1 MASSGSFTTTS
12 CEGRSLTFNWSVKS
26 QNVANNQ
33 TTIQW
38 SLVGS
43 GDYTYGWVTCGNFKV
58 IIDGKQVYF
67 SATRINVYSGTVVAS
82 GTYTFTHDNSG
93 KKSFSARAE
102 AGIYYVAVNCS
113 GSGSWSLPDI
123 ARNATITKAPN
134 FNDEANPTINYSNPA
149 GNNVTSLQACISL
162 TGSASDVAYRDIS
175 KTGTNYTFNLTEAER
190 NVLRQATTGKS
201 RTVYFYI
208 KTVINGTTLYNSYG
222 VTFSITNANPVI
234 GTLSYKD
241 SKASTVA
248 ITGNNQKI
256 IQNQSLLQLIISGVT
271 AQKYASI
278 SKVEYLINSYSVDI
292 TSSYGSPVNIGTINY
307 SSNFNLIVRVTDS
320 RGYVS
325 TKTITI
331 QMLAWKLPYATI
343 QIARR
348 SNFYAETD
356 ILVNAQY
363 SSVDNK
369 NSVTI
374 KYQYK
379 KTSDSSYSSLI
390 TIANNTQVTATL
402 DNAYDYDVRFI
413 ISDLFGSTTY
423 NLVLAKGIPL
433 AFFDRNLNSMSLNG
447 FPKKP
452 NSFYSGN
459 LQVDNLIY
467 VGSQVLYD
475 SYSTSS
481 SGTFQLLGAY
491 DYQLI
496 EGVFT
501 GMEIPD
507 GYEMAFRLSA
517 QVTTNN
523 NNAVRIWLNNIAT
536 WGASTYS
543 GNTYRICT
551 GSRIFKKSE
560 ITLEPTLNYSTRQG
574 INLKVSNAS
583 AYLCN
588 IYNITLHAYLV
599 KSDQAIALVN
609 EIEQYSDVEG

>member
-58 IIDGKQVYF
+58 TIDGKQVYY

-162 TGSASDVAYRDIS
+162 TGAVADIPYREIS
-175 KTGTNYTFNLTEAER
+175 KTGTSYTFNLTEAER
-190 NVLRQATTGKS
+190 NTLRQNTSGKT
-201 RTVYFYI
+201 RTVYFFI
-208 KTVINGTTLYNSYG
+208 QTVINGQTLRNSKA
-222 VTFSITNANPVI
+222 VTLTITNANPVI

-248 ITGNNQKI
+248 ITGNDQQI
-256 IQNQSLLQLIISGVT
+256 IQNQSILQLIIASVT
-271 AQKYASI
+271 PKKYASI

-343 QIARR
+343 QIARQ

-356 ILVNAQY
+356 MLVNAY
-363 SSVDNK
+363 FSSVDNQ

-379 KTSDSSYSSLI
+379 KSTEVNYSALV
-390 TIANNTQVTATL
+390 TIANNTQVTASF
-402 DNAYDYDVRFI
+402 DNAYDYDFKFI
-413 ISDLFGSTTY
+413 VSDLFGSTTY
-423 NLVLAKGIPL
+423 NMVLAKGIPL
-433 AFFDRNLNSMSLNG
+433 MFFDRNLNSVGVNCFPSKANDIALNG
-447 FPKKP
+447 
-452 NSFYSGN
+452 SSVIESGSNANGNYVKFADGTMICYLNIEVTDQALNNAYGAN
-459 LQVDNLIY
+459 LYQGSRTWTYPVQFIDDN
-467 VGSQVLYD
+467 VSVSCGQFQWG
-475 SYSTSS
+475 TSAS
-481 SGTFQLLGAY
+481 WGTVINADKTSANLRGIDAFSRASGT
-491 DYQLI
+491 
-496 EGVFT
+496 
-501 GMEIPD
+501 
-507 GYEMAFRLSA
+507 
-517 QVTTNN
+517 
-523 NNAVRIWLNNIAT
+523 AT
-536 WGASTYS
+536 K
-543 GNTYRICT
+543 I
-551 GSRIFKKSE
+551 
-560 ITLEPTLNYSTRQG
+560 
-574 INLKVSNAS
+574 
-583 AYLCN
+583 
-588 IYNITLHAYLV
+588 
-599 KSDQAIALVN
+599 QATAI
-609 EIEQYSDVEG
+609 GRWK

>member
-26 QNVANNQ
+26 QNVASNQ
-33 TTIQW
+33 TTINW

-58 IIDGKQVYF
+58 TIDGKQVYY
-67 SATRINVYSGTVVAS
+67 SSTRINVYSGTVVAS

-93 KKSFSARAE
+93 NKSFTARAE

-113 GSGSWSLPDI
+113 GSGTWSLPSI
-123 ARNATITKAPN
+123 SRSATITQAPN
-134 FNDEANPTINYSNPA
+134 FSDEANPTINYSNPA

-162 TGSASDVAYRDIS
+162 TGASADVPYRDIS
-175 KTGTNYTFNLTEAER
+175 KTGTSYTFNLTETER
-190 NVLRQATTGKS
+190 NTLRQATTGKS

-208 KTVINGTTLYNSYG
+208 QTVINGTTLRNSYA
-222 VTFSITNANPVI
+222 VTFSIVNGNPI
-234 GTLSYKD
+234 INSLSYKD
-241 SKASTVA
+241 NNSSTVA
-248 ITGNNQKI
+248 ITHNNQNI
-256 IQNQSLLQLIISGVT
+256 IQNQSLLQLTISGVS
-271 AQKYASI
+271 AKKYASI
-278 SKVEYLINSYSVDI
+278 AKVEYLINSYTVDI
-292 TSSYGSPVNIGTINY
+292 TSIYANPVNIGTINY
-307 SSNFNLIVRVTDS
+307 SSNFDLTVRVTDS
-320 RGYVS
+320 RGFIS
-325 TKTITI
+325 TKSINI
-331 QMLAWKLPYATI
+331 KMLAWKLPYATI
-343 QIARR
+343 NMARR

-356 ILVNAQY
+356 ITVNAY
-363 SSVDNK
+363 FSSVDNK

-374 KYQYK
+374 QYQYK
-379 KTSDSSYSSLI
+379 KTSESNYSALI

-402 DNAYDYDVRFI
+402 DNAYDYDVRYV

-423 NLVLAKGIPL
+423 NYVLSKGIPL
-433 AFFDRNLNSMSLNG
+433 MFFDRNLNSMSLNG

-496 EGVFT
+496 EGAFT

-599 KSDQAIALVN
+599 KSDQAIASVN
-609 EIEQYSDVEG
+609 EIEQYSNVEG

>member
-38 SLVGS
+38 SLIGS

-58 IIDGKQVYF
+58 TIDGKQVYF

-93 KKSFSARAE
+93 NKSFTARAE
-102 AGIYYVAVNCS
+102 AGIYYVAVTGIYYVAVNCS
-113 GSGSWSLPDI
+113 GSGSWSLPSI
-123 ARNATITKAPN
+123 SRAATITKAPN
-134 FNDEANPTINYSNPA
+134 FNDEQNPTINYSNPA

-175 KTGTNYTFNLTEAER
+175 KTGTSYTFNLTETER
-190 NVLRQATTGKS
+190 NVLRQATTGKT

-256 IQNQSLLQLIISGVT
+256 IQNQSILQLIISSVS

-292 TSSYGSPVNIGTINY
+292 TSSYTSPINIGTINY

-343 QIARR
+343 QMARR

-356 ILVNAQY
+356 ILVNAQC

-379 KTSDSSYSSLI
+379 KSNETSYSGLV

-423 NLVLAKGIPL
+423 NMILAKGIPL
-433 AFFDRNLNSMSLNG
+433 MFFDRNLNSVGVNCFPSKANDIALNG
-447 FPKKP
+447 YSIIESGS
-452 NSFYSGN
+452 NSNGN
-459 LQVDNLIY
+459 YVKFADGTMICYLNIEVTDQALNNAYGANLYQGSRTWTYPVQFIDDN
-467 VGSQVLYD
+467 VSVSCGQFQWG
-475 SYSTSS
+475 TSAS
-481 SGTFQLLGAY
+481 WGTVINADKTSANLRGIDAFSRASGT
-491 DYQLI
+491 
-496 EGVFT
+496 
-501 GMEIPD
+501 
-507 GYEMAFRLSA
+507 
-517 QVTTNN
+517 
-523 NNAVRIWLNNIAT
+523 AT
-536 WGASTYS
+536 K
-543 GNTYRICT
+543 I
-551 GSRIFKKSE
+551 
-560 ITLEPTLNYSTRQG
+560 
-574 INLKVSNAS
+574 
-583 AYLCN
+583 
-588 IYNITLHAYLV
+588 
-599 KSDQAIALVN
+599 QATAI
-609 EIEQYSDVEG
+609 GRWK

>member
-43 GDYTYGWVTCGNFKV
+43 GSYTYGWVTCGNFKV
-58 IIDGKQVYF
+58 TIDGKQVYF

-93 KKSFSARAE
+93 NKSFTARAE

-113 GSGSWSLPDI
+113 GSGSWSLPSI
-123 ARNATITKAPN
+123 SRAATITKAPN
-134 FNDEANPTINYSNPA
+134 FNDEQNPTINYSNPA

-175 KTGTNYTFNLTEAER
+175 KTGTSYTFNLTEAER
-190 NVLRQATTGKS
+190 NVLRQATAGKS

-241 SKASTVA
+241 NKSSTVA

-256 IQNQSLLQLIISGVT
+256 IQNQSILQLIISSVS

-292 TSSYGSPVNIGTINY
+292 TSSYTSPINIGTINY

-320 RGYVS
+320 RGYIS

-343 QIARR
+343 QMARR

-356 ILVNAQY
+356 ILVNAQC
-363 SSVDNK
+363 SCVDNK

-379 KTSDSSYSSLI
+379 KSNETSYSGLV

-423 NLVLAKGIPL
+423 NMVLAKGIPL
-433 AFFDRNLNSMSLNG
+433 MFFDRNLNSVGVNCFPSKANDIALNG
-447 FPKKP
+447 
-452 NSFYSGN
+452 YSIIESGSNANGN
-459 LQVDNLIY
+459 YVKFADGTMICYLNTEVTDQALNNAYGANLYQGSRTWTYPVQFIDDN
-467 VGSQVLYD
+467 VSVSCGQFQWG
-475 SYSTSS
+475 TSAS
-481 SGTFQLLGAY
+481 WGTVVNADKTSANLRGIDAFSRASGT
-491 DYQLI
+491 
-496 EGVFT
+496 
-501 GMEIPD
+501 
-507 GYEMAFRLSA
+507 
-517 QVTTNN
+517 
-523 NNAVRIWLNNIAT
+523 AT
-536 WGASTYS
+536 K
-543 GNTYRICT
+543 I
-551 GSRIFKKSE
+551 
-560 ITLEPTLNYSTRQG
+560 
-574 INLKVSNAS
+574 
-583 AYLCN
+583 
-588 IYNITLHAYLV
+588 
-599 KSDQAIALVN
+599 QATAI
-609 EIEQYSDVEG
+609 GRWK

>member
-58 IIDGKQVYF
+58 TIDGKQVYF
-67 SATRINVYSGTVVAS
+67 SATRINVYSGTAVAS

-93 KKSFSARAE
+93 NKSFTARAE

-113 GSGSWSLPDI
+113 GSGSWGLPSI
-123 ARNATITKAPN
+123 SRAATITKAPN

-162 TGSASDVAYRDIS
+162 TGSASDVAYRDIL
-175 KTGTNYTFNLTEAER
+175 KTGTSYTFNLTEAER
-190 NVLRQATTGKS
+190 NVLRQATTGKT

-222 VTFSITNANPVI
+222 VTLTITNANPVI
-234 GTLSYKD
+234 NSLSYKD
-241 SKASTVA
+241 NNSSTVA
-248 ITGNNQKI
+248 ITGNDQNI
-256 IQNQSLLQLIISGVT
+256 IQNQSILQLIISGVS
-271 AQKYASI
+271 AQKYATI
-278 SKVEYLINSYSVDI
+278 SKVEYLINSYTVNI
-292 TSSYGSPVNIGTINY
+292 TSSYTNPVNIGTINY

-320 RGYVS
+320 RGFIS

-343 QIARR
+343 QMARR

-363 SSVDNK
+363 SNVDNK

-379 KTSDSSYSSLI
+379 KSNETGYSGLV

-423 NLVLAKGIPL
+423 NMVLAKGIPL
-433 AFFDRNLNSMSLNG
+433 MFFDRNLNSVGVNCFPSKANDIALNG
-447 FPKKP
+447 SSVVESGS
-452 NSFYSGN
+452 NSNGN
-459 LQVDNLIY
+459 YVKFADGTMICYLSIEVTDQALNNAYGANLYQGSRTWTYPVQFIDDN
-467 VGSQVLYD
+467 VSVSCGQFQWG
-475 SYSTSS
+475 TSAS
-481 SGTFQLLGAY
+481 WGTVINADKTSANLRGIDAFSRASGT
-491 DYQLI
+491 
-496 EGVFT
+496 
-501 GMEIPD
+501 
-507 GYEMAFRLSA
+507 
-517 QVTTNN
+517 
-523 NNAVRIWLNNIAT
+523 AT
-536 WGASTYS
+536 K
-543 GNTYRICT
+543 I
-551 GSRIFKKSE
+551 
-560 ITLEPTLNYSTRQG
+560 
-574 INLKVSNAS
+574 
-583 AYLCN
+583 
-588 IYNITLHAYLV
+588 
-599 KSDQAIALVN
+599 QATAI
-609 EIEQYSDVEG
+609 GRWK

>member
-26 QNVANNQ
+26 QNAANNQ

-58 IIDGKQVYF
+58 TIDGKQVYF

-162 TGSASDVAYRDIS
+162 TGAVADIPYREIS
-175 KTGTNYTFNLTEAER
+175 KTGTSYTFNLTEAER
-190 NVLRQATTGKS
+190 NTLRQNTSGKT
-201 RTVYFYI
+201 RTVYFFI
-208 KTVINGTTLYNSYG
+208 QTVINGQTLRNSKA
-222 VTFSITNANPVI
+222 VTLTITNANPVI

-248 ITGNNQKI
+248 ITGNDQQI
-256 IQNQSLLQLIISGVT
+256 IQNQSILQLIIASVT
-271 AQKYASI
+271 PKKYASI

-320 RGYVS
+320 RGFIS

-343 QIARR
+343 NIARQ

-356 ILVNAQY
+356 MLVNAY
-363 SSVDNK
+363 FSSVDNQ

-423 NLVLAKGIPL
+423 NMVLAKGIPL
-433 AFFDRNLNSMSLNG
+433 MFFDRNLNSVGVNCFPSKANDIALNG
-447 FPKKP
+447 
-452 NSFYSGN
+452 SSVIESGSNANGNYVKFADGTMICYLNIEVTDQALNNAYGAN
-459 LQVDNLIY
+459 LYQGSRTWTYPVQFIDDN
-467 VGSQVLYD
+467 VSVSCGQFQWG
-475 SYSTSS
+475 TSAS
-481 SGTFQLLGAY
+481 WGTVINADKTSANLRGIDAFSRASGT
-491 DYQLI
+491 
-496 EGVFT
+496 
-501 GMEIPD
+501 
-507 GYEMAFRLSA
+507 
-517 QVTTNN
+517 
-523 NNAVRIWLNNIAT
+523 AT
-536 WGASTYS
+536 K
-543 GNTYRICT
+543 I
-551 GSRIFKKSE
+551 
-560 ITLEPTLNYSTRQG
+560 
-574 INLKVSNAS
+574 
-583 AYLCN
+583 
-588 IYNITLHAYLV
+588 
-599 KSDQAIALVN
+599 QATAI
-609 EIEQYSDVEG
+609 GRWK

>member
-1 MASSGSFTTTS
+1 MANSGSFTTTS
-12 CEGRSLTFNWSVKS
+12 CEGRSLTFNWSVRS
-26 QNVANNQ
+26 QNLASNQ
-33 TTIQW
+33 TTINW

-43 GDYTYGWVTCGNFKV
+43 GDYTYGWVSCGPFKV
-58 IIDGKQVYF
+58 TIDGKQVYY
-67 SATRINVYSGTVVAS
+67 SSTRVNVYSGTVIAS

-93 KKSFSARAE
+93 NKTFSAYVE
-102 AGIYYVAVNCS
+102 AAIYYFAVNCS
-113 GSGSWSLPDI
+113 GSGSWSLPSI
-123 ARNATITKAPN
+123 SRNATITKAPN
-134 FNDEANPTINYSNPA
+134 FNDEANPTINYTNPA

-162 TGSASDVAYRDIS
+162 TGSASDVSYRDIS
-175 KTGTNYTFNLTEAER
+175 KTGTSYTFNLTEAER
-190 NVLRQATTGKS
+190 NVLRQATSGKS

-208 KTVINGTTLYNSYG
+208 KTVINGTTLYNSYV
-222 VTFSITNANPVI
+222 VTFSIVNGNPI
-234 GTLSYKD
+234 INSLSYKD
-241 SKASTVA
+241 NNSSTVA

-256 IQNQSLLQLIISGVT
+256 IQNQSLLQLTISGVS
-271 AQKYASI
+271 AKKYASI
-278 SKVEYLINSYSVDI
+278 SKVEYSINSYKVDI
-292 TSSYGSPVNIGTINY
+292 TNSYNNPVNIGTINY
-307 SSNFNLIVRVTDS
+307 SSNFDLVVTATDS
-320 RGYVS
+320 RGFTTS
-325 TKTITI
+325 KTINI

-343 QIARR
+343 NMARR
-348 SNFYAETD
+348 ANFYSETD
-356 ILVNAQY
+356 ITVNAYY

-379 KTSDSSYSSLI
+379 KSGDSSYSALV
-390 TIANNTQVTATL
+390 TIPNNTQVTATL
-402 DNAYDYDVRFI
+402 DNAYDYDVRFVV
-413 ISDLFGSTTY
+413 SDLFGSTTY
-423 NLVLAKGIPL
+423 NMVLAKGIPL
-433 AFFDRNLNSMSLNG
+433 MFFDRNLNSAALNG

-459 LQVDNLIY
+459 LQLDNLIY
-467 VGSQVLYD
+467 IGSQVLCD

-517 QVTTNN
+517 QVTTSN

-560 ITLEPTLNYSTRQG
+560 ITMEPVLNYPTKQG

-583 AYLCN
+583 AYACN

-599 KSDQAIALVN
+599 KSDQPISLIN
-609 EIEQYSDVEG
+609 EIEQYSNVQG

>member
-1 MASSGSFTTTS
+1 MANSGSFTTTS

-26 QNVANNQ
+26 QNIANNQ

-58 IIDGKQVYF
+58 LIDGNQVYY
-67 SATRINVYSGTVVAS
+67 SATRINVYSGTVIAS

-93 KKSFSARAE
+93 NKSFTARAE

-113 GSGSWSLPDI
+113 GSGSWSLPSI
-123 ARNATITKAPN
+123 SRAATITKAPN

-162 TGSASDVAYRDIS
+162 TGSAPDVAYRDIS
-175 KTGTNYTFNLTEAER
+175 KTGTSYTFNLTEAER
-190 NVLRQATTGKS
+190 NVLRQATTGKT

-222 VTFSITNANPVI
+222 VTLTITNANPVI
-234 GTLSYKD
+234 GTLSYQD

-248 ITGNNQKI
+248 ITGNNQQI
-256 IQNQSLLQLIISGVT
+256 IQNQSLLQLTISGVT

-278 SKVEYLINSYSVDI
+278 NKVEYLINSYSVDI
-292 TSSYGSPVNIGTINY
+292 TSSYGSPINIGTINY

-320 RGYVS
+320 RGFIS

-343 QIARR
+343 QMARR

-379 KTSDSSYSSLI
+379 KSNETSYSGLV

-423 NLVLAKGIPL
+423 NMVLAKGIPL
-433 AFFDRNLNSMSLNG
+433 MFFDRNLNSVGVNCFPSKANDIALNG
-447 FPKKP
+447 YSIIESGS
-452 NSFYSGN
+452 NSNGN
-459 LQVDNLIY
+459 YVKFADGTMICYLNIEVTDQALNNAYGANLYQGSRTWTYPVQFIDDN
-467 VGSQVLYD
+467 VSVSCGQFQWG
-475 SYSTSS
+475 TSAS
-481 SGTFQLLGAY
+481 WGTVINADKTSANLRGIDAFSRASGT
-491 DYQLI
+491 
-496 EGVFT
+496 
-501 GMEIPD
+501 
-507 GYEMAFRLSA
+507 
-517 QVTTNN
+517 
-523 NNAVRIWLNNIAT
+523 AT
-536 WGASTYS
+536 K
-543 GNTYRICT
+543 I
-551 GSRIFKKSE
+551 
-560 ITLEPTLNYSTRQG
+560 
-574 INLKVSNAS
+574 
-583 AYLCN
+583 
-588 IYNITLHAYLV
+588 
-599 KSDQAIALVN
+599 QATAI
-609 EIEQYSDVEG
+609 GRWK